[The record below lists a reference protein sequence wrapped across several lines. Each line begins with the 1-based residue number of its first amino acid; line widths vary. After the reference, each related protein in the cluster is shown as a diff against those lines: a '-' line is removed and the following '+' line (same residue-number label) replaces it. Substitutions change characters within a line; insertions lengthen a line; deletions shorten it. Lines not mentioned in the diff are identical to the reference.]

1 MNKNGKQSKSGE
13 GLFKSNQELLQLIS
27 LKVDISTRGEALMLE
42 YSQDAHA
49 QMQERRTGVPQ
60 TMSENLR
67 TQLRINLDQNDLEL
81 RGVNSRIS
89 SVEKKI
95 SFLQGEVSGLTKA
108 AKAGA
113 SGRKNKYATMKKT
126 ALDWYL
132 KERHRFQNKDD
143 AAIEIT
149 KSHAVEFSTARGWLK
164 GV

>member
-1 MNKNGKQSKSGE
+1 MNKHDKQSKFGE
-13 GLFKSNQELLQLIS
+13 GLLKLNQNLLQLMS
-27 LKVDISTRGEALMLE
+27 FKVDLLTRGEALTLE
-42 YSQDAHA
+42 YSQDAAA
-49 QMQERRTGVPQ
+49 QSRERRTGIPQ
-60 TMSENLR
+60 TISESLR
-67 TQLRINLDQNDLEL
+67 TQLRINLDQNDQEL
-81 RGVNSRIS
+81 RDVNSRIS

-95 SFLQGEVSGLTKA
+95 TFLQGEASGLTKA

-113 SGRKNKYATMKKT
+113 NGRKNKYAAMKKT

-149 KSHAVEFSTARGWLK
+149 KNHAVEFSTARRWLK